1 MSTRRVTISVP
12 EEVALRMRDAA
23 GDESISA
30 WVTSAIEAKLEDA
43 EAERL
48 WQAFYA
54 SVAPSRADVRRGDAL
69 FQRLTRPARR
79 RQTA

>member
-23 GDESISA
+23 GEESISA
-30 WVTSAIEAKLEDA
+30 WVTSAIEAKLDDV

-54 SVAPSRADVRRGDAL
+54 SVAPSRAEVRRADAL
-69 FQRLTRPARR
+69 FHRLTRPARR
-79 RQTA
+79 TRAA